1 MRVLVLVRVQVRMQ
15 VQVQGLAMALAL
27 DLVPGQTRVEL
38 PGLLAAYRLGLGQYL
53 GPTTSEL
60 LFLQTFRSAA
70 PQRYA
75 HT

>member
-1 MRVLVLVRVQVRMQ
+1 MGVLDLVRVRVQVRMQ
-15 VQVQGLAMALAL
+15 VQGLAMAL